1 MSKLGA
7 ALTQPEGDRTNYRE
21 GYVIKEDFTVRI
33 RISVRPR
40 IHVHGRLEG
49 SDLEF
54 AHLYNALRRKHDMGT
69 AELLKKDGK
78 FYLHVTISKDFNQSY
93 VPRTFIGID
102 VNENSIAILA
112 LDESGST
119 EIGDSGIQRAGEV
132 KLRIRKI

>member
-1 MSKLGA
+1 
-7 ALTQPEGDRTNYRE
+7 
-21 GYVIKEDFTVRI
+21 
-33 RISVRPR
+33 
-40 IHVHGRLEG
+40 
-49 SDLEF
+49 
-54 AHLYNALRRKHDMGT
+54 MGT
-69 AELLKKDGK
+69 AELLKKGGK